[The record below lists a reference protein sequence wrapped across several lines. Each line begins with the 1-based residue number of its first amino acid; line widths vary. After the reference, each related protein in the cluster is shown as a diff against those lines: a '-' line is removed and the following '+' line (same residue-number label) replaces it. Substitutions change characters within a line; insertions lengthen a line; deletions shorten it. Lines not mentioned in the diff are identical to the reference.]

1 MASEKVTPP
10 PGAARAVIS
19 ESQVEAM
26 ISLLTDGSD
35 TVQAACRRGLR
46 QHASLAEPLLTERL
60 AAASGE
66 QAVALRSALQDVVGA
81 RLEPLLIEHLLRG
94 PDLQR
99 DAVLIG
105 QLVDPS
111 AGTDSVAAA
120 LDAMADQVSAL
131 IEVPG
136 ADPDHDLNVLTE
148 VLARQNGLRGAPNDD
163 ATLGDVVL
171 HGVCTR
177 RRGIPLALCTAWILV
192 ARRVGIPLRGVNM
205 PGHFL
210 LRHVR
215 ADGHVVLD
223 PYAGGRPVRDEDCR
237 RFLAGAGYPALD
249 VALLD
254 ASDRDMLL
262 RTLRN
267 LVMTAARAGDRDL
280 AARCARILN
289 AASPRNDS

>member
-1 MASEKVTPP
+1 
-10 PGAARAVIS
+10 VIS

-26 ISLLTDGSD
+26 ISLLSDDSD
-35 TVQAACRRGLR
+35 TVQAACRQGLR
-46 QHASLAEPLLTERL
+46 DHAALAEPLLRERL
-60 AAASGE
+60 AATPHEPVLRDALGE
-66 QAVALRSALQDVVGA
+66 VVGS
-81 RLEPLLIEHLLRG
+81 RLEPLLIEHLQHAPSLEA
-94 PDLQR
+94 

-105 QLVDPS
+105 QLVDPL
-111 AGTDSVAAA
+111 AGADVVAAA
-120 LDAMADQVSAL
+120 LDAMADQVASV

-136 ADPDHDLNVLTE
+136 ADPDRDLSALVD
-148 VLARQNGLRGAPNDD
+148 VLARQGGLQGARPEQ
-163 ATLGDVVL
+163 AELLDVVL

-177 RRGIPLALCTAWILV
+177 RRGIPLALCVAWVLV

-215 ADGHVVLD
+215 ADGYVVID
-223 PYAGGRPVRDEDCR
+223 PWAGGRPVRDEDCR

-254 ASDRDMLL
+254 ASDRDMLQ

-267 LVMTAARAGDRDL
+267 LVMTAARAGQREL

-289 AASPRNDS
+289 AAAPRSRN